1 MAIHTTYVCDHCG
14 AESPHALYRCN
25 LRADNLEGEGEIHIS
40 RPQDLCTLCI
50 ESVKE
55 ALAAWGH
62 PSAWYAGDKARGA
75 A

>member
-1 MAIHTTYVCDHCG
+1 MATKVQHFCDHCG
-14 AESPHALYRCN
+14 AESPHALYRCS
-25 LRADNLEGEGEIHIS
+25 LRADNPEGAGEIHIS

-62 PSAWYAGDKARGA
+62 PSAWYAKDQQKGA